1 MNSQKNKR
9 PISNS
14 GIRNLKRQAGVTLIE
29 AMISL
34 ALSLIVTSAMV
45 ALMANSLG
53 SSTRVIHMSQLT
65 DELRNAMSMMTRDVR
80 RANYSANSIF
90 CYGYSKCGFAG
101 GNALQTGDI
110 QIGGVIDANGN
121 GSCFSFT
128 LDRSFDGDATNDA
141 VGAFRR
147 VPVDGAGSPGVIEM
161 WTGIAG
167 TTPDC
172 SSAAGAANWIQLTD
186 PSRVNITEFSVNDAG
201 SITKEIS
208 ESKTV
213 TFDSRQREIQ
223 ITLEGQL
230 VLEEDMVSAGTLAET
245 IVSRRLE
252 DTIYV
257 RNDYV
262 LPTI

>member
-1 MNSQKNKR
+1 M
-9 PISNS
+9 
-14 GIRNLKRQAGVTLIE
+14 KRQAGLTLIV

-53 SSTRVIHMSQLT
+53 TSTRVIHMSQLT

-90 CYGYSKCGFAG
+90 CYGYSKCGYAG

-110 QIGGVIDANGN
+110 LINGGNN
-121 GSCFSFT
+121 CFAFS
-128 LDRSFDGDATNDA
+128 LDRGFDGDATNDA

-147 VPVDGAGSPGVIEM
+147 VVDQVTGVGSIEM
-161 WTGIAG
+161 WTGVGG

-172 SSAAGAANWIQLTD
+172 TSDPGEAPWIQLTD
-186 PSRVNITEFSVNDAG
+186 PGAVNITVFNVDDAG
-201 SITKEIS
+201 SITKEVS

-213 TFDSRQREIQ
+213 TFDSRQREIK
-223 ITLEGQL
+223 IILEGQL
-230 VLEEDMVSAGTLAET
+230 VLEEDMVSAGTLADT
-245 IVSRRLE
+245 IVNRRLE

-257 RNDYV
+257 RNDFV

>member
-1 MNSQKNKR
+1 MNRQKHKR

-14 GIRNLKRQAGVTLIE
+14 RIRNLKRQAGFTLIE

-53 SSTRVIHMSQLT
+53 TSTRVIHMSQLT

-90 CYGYSKCGFAG
+90 CYGYSKCGYAG

-110 QIGGVIDANGN
+110 QIGGVIEADFS

-147 VPVDGAGSPGVIEM
+147 VPVNGVGVIEM
-161 WTGIAG
+161 WTGV
-167 TTPDC
+167 
-172 SSAAGAANWIQLTD
+172 AGATPPNCADAPEATNWIQLTD
-186 PSRVNITEFSVNDAG
+186 PATVNITVFNVSDAG
-201 SITKEIS
+201 SITKEVS

-213 TFDSRQREIQ
+213 TFDSRQREIK
-223 ITLEGQL
+223 IILEGQL
-230 VLEEDMVSAGTLAET
+230 VLEEDMVSAGTLAAT
-245 IVSRRLE
+245 MVRRQLE

-257 RNDYV
+257 RNDFV
-262 LPTI
+262 LPTT

>member
-1 MNSQKNKR
+1 MNKQTAR
-9 PISNS
+9 HTS
-14 GIRNLKRQAGVTLIE
+14 GVNLKRQAGVTLIE

-65 DELRNAMSMMTRDVR
+65 DEMRNAMSMMTRDVR

-110 QIGGVIDANGN
+110 QID
-121 GSCFSFT
+121 GSCFTFT
-128 LDRSFDGDATNDA
+128 LDRSFDGDATNDSA
-141 VGAFRR
+141 GAFRR
-147 VPVDGAGSPGVIEM
+147 VTTGGVGVIEM
-161 WTGIAG
+161 WTGAAG
-167 TTPDC
+167 TTPNC
-172 SSAAGAANWIQLTD
+172 ASAAGSANWLELTD
-186 PSRVNITEFSVNDAG
+186 PSTVNITELTISDAG
-201 SITKEIS
+201 SVTKEVA
-208 ESKTV
+208 ESKTT
-213 TFDSRQREIQ
+213 TFESRQREIQ
-223 ITLEGQL
+223 IQMEGQL
-230 VLEEDMVSAGTLAET
+230 ILEEDMVTAGTLADT
-245 IVSRRLE
+245 IVTRRLE

-262 LPTI
+262 LAPAS